1 MSGLSI
7 TQYFPF
13 MRMKIEKQSVHH
25 NPSRSALIHLT
36 PDQRYRPLCHDCG
49 AAAVTVHSQG
59 HRRHL
64 RDLNL
69 ACHQVWLEVGYR
81 KIWCAECNGVRVEQL
96 SFADASKRVTHRLA
110 QHIHDLCKFMTVK
123 DVAEHLDLDPKTVKA
138 IDKAFLE
145 KEFGE
150 MNAAGLRVLAI
161 DEIAVRKGH
170 TYMTVIMDYFSGRIV
185 WMGPDRRMET
195 LDAFFAELSDA
206 QKQGIEAVA
215 MDMWEPFV
223 NRVRHHCPQ
232 ARIVFDFFH
241 VVQAFGKVI
250 DSVRRD
256 EYRNASAHDRN
267 VLKGSRYLLLKN
279 AENLTDDQAN
289 RLADVLALNET
300 LSILYIL
307 KDQLKLVFRYSD
319 RGKVKRTLHSWCRMA
334 ETIDHPDVQRFVGR
348 LRFFEYGILN
358 HADYPISTSELE
370 GANNKIK
377 VIKRKAYGFH
387 DTKYFV
393 LKVKQAFAA

>member
-13 MRMKIEKQSVHH
+13 MRMKIENQTVHH
-25 NPSRSALIHLT
+25 EAGRSALIRLT
-36 PDQRYRPLCHDCG
+36 PDQRYRPLCHSCG
-49 AAAVTVHSQG
+49 AVAATVHSQG
-59 HRRHL
+59 HRRYL
-64 RDLNL
+64 RDLNM

-110 QHIHDLCKFMTVK
+110 QYVHDLCKFMTVK
-123 DVAEHLDLDPKTVKA
+123 DVAEHLDLDPKTVKS

-185 WMGPDRRMET
+185 WMGPDRRKET
-195 LDAFFAELSDA
+195 LDAFFAELSDT

-215 MDMWEPFV
+215 MDMWEAFI

-232 ARIVFDFFH
+232 AHIVFDFFH

-256 EYRNASAHDRN
+256 EYRNASAQDRN

-279 AENLTDDQAN
+279 AENLTDDQSH
-289 RLADVLALNET
+289 RLQDILAMNET
-300 LSILYIL
+300 LNILYVL

-319 RGKVKRTLHSWCRMA
+319 RGKVKRTLDSWCRMA
-334 ETIDHPDVQRFVGR
+334 ETIEHPDVQRFVGR
-348 LRFFEYGILN
+348 LRCFEYGILN

>member
-1 MSGLSI
+1 
-7 TQYFPF
+7 
-13 MRMKIEKQSVHH
+13 MKIERQTVHH
-25 NPSRSALIHLT
+25 ETSCSALIRLT
-36 PDQRYRPLCHDCG
+36 PDQRHRPLCHDCG
-49 AAAVTVHSQG
+49 AVAATVHSQG
-59 HRRHL
+59 YRRHL

-110 QHIHDLCKFMTVK
+110 LYVHELCKFMTVK
-123 DVAEHLDLDPKTVKA
+123 DVADHLDLDPKTVKA

-150 MNAAGLRVLAI
+150 TETAGLRVLAM

-170 TYMTVIMDYFSGRIV
+170 IYMTVIMDYFSGRIV
-185 WMGPDRRMET
+185 WMGPDRRKET
-195 LDAFFAELSDA
+195 LDAFFAELSDT

-215 MDMWEPFV
+215 MDMWEPFI
-223 NRVRHHCPQ
+223 NRVRHHCPT
-232 ARIVFDFFH
+232 AHIVFDFFH

-250 DSVRRD
+250 DIVRRD

-279 AENLTDDQAN
+279 AENLTDDQAH
-289 RLADVLALNET
+289 RLDEVLALNET
-300 LSILYIL
+300 LSILYVL

-319 RGKVKRTLHSWCRMA
+319 RGKVKRTLDRWCRMA

-348 LRFFEYGILN
+348 LRYFEYGILN

-387 DTKYFV
+387 DTTYFV

>member
-13 MRMKIEKQSVHH
+13 MRMKIEKQTVHSH
-25 NPSRSALIHLT
+25 TSDSALIQLV
-36 PDQRYRPLCHDCG
+36 PDLRYRPLCHDCG
-49 AAAVTVHSQG
+49 AEATTVHSQG
-59 HRRHL
+59 YRRHL
-64 RDLNL
+64 RDLNM
-69 ACHQVWLEVGYR
+69 ACHQVWLDVGYR
-81 KIWCAECNGVRVEQL
+81 KIWCAECGGVRVEQL
-96 SFADASKRVTHRLA
+96 SFADPSKRVTHRLA
-110 QHIHDLCKFMTVK
+110 RYVYELCKFMTVK

-150 MNAAGLRVLAI
+150 TDTAGLRVLAM
-161 DEIAVRKGH
+161 DEIAIRRGH
-170 TYMTVIMDYFSGRIV
+170 TYMTVILDYFSGRIV
-185 WMGPDRRMET
+185 WMGPDRRKET
-195 LDAFFAELSDA
+195 LDAFFAELSDI

-215 MDMWEPFV
+215 MDMWEPFI
-223 NRVRHHCPQ
+223 NRVQHHCPQ
-232 ARIVFDFFH
+232 AQIVFDFFH

-250 DSVRRD
+250 DIVRRD

-267 VLKGSRYLLLKN
+267 VLKDSRYLLLKN
-279 AENLTDDQAN
+279 AENLTDDQAH
-289 RLADVLALNET
+289 RLKEVLALNET

-307 KDQLKLVFRYSD
+307 KDQLKLVFHYSD
-319 RGKVKRTLHSWCRMA
+319 RRKVKRTLDSWCRMA
-334 ETIDHPDVQRFVGR
+334 ETIKHPDVQRFVKR

-387 DTKYFV
+387 DIKYFV